1 VPSLA
6 PTRFGAPVNFSGAI
20 SQPVRSVSTDYVVTN
35 FDRTIL
41 LTDLAAD
48 IDVYLPSAQTT
59 RGTIISIKLV
69 SDDYGATLYA
79 YTGQKIESAV
89 TYVMKTTGSVVTLVS
104 DGSNWKIDSENDNTI
119 TWTIDFMS
127 SLSVTVFAPYSL
139 IINKVDN
146 VKNSPVITIT
156 DDGSPYTLGT
166 NIGIGSAIVFTAN
179 TASVVNA
186 IIERA

>member
-1 VPSLA
+1 
-6 PTRFGAPVNFSGAI
+6 
-20 SQPVRSVSTDYVVTN
+20 
-35 FDRTIL
+35 
-41 LTDLAAD
+41 
-48 IDVYLPSAQTT
+48 
-59 RGTIISIKLV
+59 
-69 SDDYGATLYA
+69 
-79 YTGQKIESAV
+79 
-89 TYVMKTTGSVVTLVS
+89 LVS

-139 IINKVDN
+139 IINKIDN